1 VILARILYQFYDEI
15 NAEKMLFF
23 NFKWKQK
30 YVAEYSDNR
39 KQKKLSPE
47 SASRIKL
54 PIILVNNNIHVI
66 RYAFCA

>member
-39 KQKKLSPE
+39 KQKK
-47 SASRIKL
+47 
-54 PIILVNNNIHVI
+54 IIP
-66 RYAFCA
+66 